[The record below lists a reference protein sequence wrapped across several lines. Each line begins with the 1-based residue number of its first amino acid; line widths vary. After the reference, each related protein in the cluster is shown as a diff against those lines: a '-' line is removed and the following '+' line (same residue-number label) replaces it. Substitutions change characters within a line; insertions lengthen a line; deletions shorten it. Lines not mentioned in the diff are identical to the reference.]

1 MNNGSAHDRPTH
13 IRLRDVRM
21 AFDDRRVFEAL
32 SCDFPRGEISVI
44 LGGSGV
50 GKSTLLRLIA
60 GLVRPESGTVEVA
73 GHDITGLTER
83 ELRDVRA
90 RIGMLFQ
97 GGALL
102 DSLSIFDN
110 LALPLR
116 EHRQLERGA
125 IREAVEGRLA
135 SVGLDPEVARL
146 LPAQLSGGMLRRAA
160 LARAMMLDPE
170 ILLCDEPFSGLDPA
184 SLHRIETLL
193 ADVNQKLGITIVIIS
208 HHIASTLRL
217 ASHTLLLLH
226 DRCVSGR
233 PQVLR
238 ASSDR
243 DVAEFFDEEP
253 GSDSRAGCLST
264 TDVESPPC

>member
-1 MNNGSAHDRPTH
+1 MNNGPPHDRPAH

-21 AFDDRRVFEAL
+21 AFDSRRVFEGL

-60 GLVRPESGTVEVA
+60 GLVRPESGVVEVA
-73 GHDITGLTER
+73 GRDIMGLRER

-102 DSLSIFDN
+102 DSLSVLDN

-116 EHRQLERGA
+116 EHRQLDRDS
-125 IREAVEGRLA
+125 IRAAVHERLA
-135 SVGLDPEVARL
+135 SVGLDPEVAGL
-146 LPAQLSGGMLRRAA
+146 LPSQLSGGMLRRAA

-184 SLHRIETLL
+184 SLRLIETLL
-193 ADVNQKLGITIVIIS
+193 ADVNRKLDITIVIVS

-226 DRCVSGR
+226 GRCVSGR

-238 ASSDR
+238 ASADR
-243 DVAEFFDEEP
+243 DVAEFFDEELRVEP
-253 GSDSRAGCLST
+253 AGR
-264 TDVESPPC
+264 DAAAGREPPLC

>member
-1 MNNGSAHDRPTH
+1 MNNGPSHDRPAH

-21 AFDDRRVFEAL
+21 AFEDRRVFEDL
-32 SCDFPRGEISVI
+32 SCEFPRGEISVI

-60 GLVRPESGTVEVA
+60 GLARPEAGAVEVA
-73 GHDITGLTER
+73 GREITALNER
-83 ELRDVRA
+83 ELRGVRA

-116 EHRQLERGA
+116 EHRQLDRDA
-125 IREAVEGRLA
+125 IRTAVRERLE
-135 SVGLDPEVARL
+135 SVGLDAEVARL
-146 LPAQLSGGMLRRAA
+146 LPSQLSGGMLRRAA

-184 SLHRIETLL
+184 SLRRIETLL
-193 ADVNQKLGITIVIIS
+193 LDVNRKLGITIVIIS

-217 ASHTLLLLH
+217 ASHTLLLLP

-243 DVAEFFDEEP
+243 DVAEFFDEELGADP
-253 GSDSRAGCLST
+253 RVSREVATGEAPSC
-264 TDVESPPC
+264 

>member
-1 MNNGSAHDRPTH
+1 
-13 IRLRDVRM
+13 M
-21 AFDDRRVFEAL
+21 AFDNRRVFEAL
-32 SCDFPRGEISVI
+32 SCEFPRGEISVI

-60 GLVRPESGTVEVA
+60 GLVRPESGSVEVA
-73 GHDITGLTER
+73 GRDITELTER

-116 EHRQLERGA
+116 EHRELDRQA
-125 IREAVEGRLA
+125 IRTAVHGRLA
-135 SVGLDPEVARL
+135 SVGLEPEVARL
-146 LPAQLSGGMLRRAA
+146 LPSQLSGGMLRRAA

-184 SLHRIETLL
+184 SLRRIETLL
-193 ADVNQKLGITIVIIS
+193 ADVNRKAGITIVIIS

-217 ASHTLLLLH
+217 AGHTLLLLP

-233 PQVLR
+233 PQLLR
-238 ASSDR
+238 VSSDR
-243 DVAEFFDEEP
+243 DVAEFFDEELRI
-253 GSDSRAGCLST
+253 DSRADYTPSAEGEL
-264 TDVESPPC
+264 PPC